1 MNRIWKMSL
10 LISFLILVDQITK
23 GVIQSSFSLGENIS
37 VIDGF
42 FNITYVKNPGAA
54 FGFGSNASDF
64 FRKALFIF
72 LPVLACFWLVT
83 LIWKTRKNNLI
94 LCLAYSLILSG
105 AVGNLIDR
113 ISLGYVVDFLDFYL
127 GKNHFPAF
135 NVADSAITVGAF
147 FLIWDM
153 ILEYKTKLGQDK
165 VA

>member
-23 GVIQSSFSLGENIS
+23 GVIQSTFSLGENIS

-42 FNITYVKNPGAA
+42 FNITYVRNSGAA
-54 FGFGSNASDF
+54 FGMGAGASEII
-64 FRKALFIF
+64 RQILFIL

-83 LIWKTRKNNLI
+83 LIWKTRKDNLV
-94 LCLAYSLILSG
+94 LCLAYSLILAG
-105 AVGNLIDR
+105 AIGNLIDR
-113 ISLGYVVDFLDFYL
+113 VSLGYVVDFLDFYI
-127 GKNHFPAF
+127 GYKHFPAF

-153 ILEYKTKLGQDK
+153 ILEYKNKSGK
-165 VA
+165 EEVA

>member
-64 FRKALFIF
+64 FRKAFYF